1 MANIGVFIERYTLT
15 RSEEVGALMKLGQ
28 VAHLQGHRLDFLFRP
43 DMYKI
48 PQYDAIFIRAL
59 TDPLNSTYIAAR
71 LAQLNGLRVI
81 DDPESI
87 IVCCDKVNMYRH
99 LQKAGVPMPDTRFL
113 KESDLTAETGSLL
126 LETMGSPLVL
136 KAPNSSFSL
145 YVERVSTPEEFV
157 RVGKRFLRRADR
169 VVAQRFVQSEYDWR
183 VGVLGGEPLYA
194 CQYLI
199 PKKRWKIT
207 TYTEGGREI
216 SGNVKGFELS
226 KVNPKLI
233 DTAIQAARAIGT
245 GLYGIDLKQAG
256 DGFVVIEVNDNPTI
270 AEDEEDQKAPHI
282 YERLIRYLAGE
293 WGQ

>member
-99 LQKAGVPMPDTRFL
+99 LQNAGVPMPDTRFL

-145 YVERVSTPEEFV
+145 YVERVSSPEEFV

-183 VGVLGGEPLYA
+183 VGVLAGEPLYV

-233 DTAIQAARAIGT
+233 DTAVQAARAIGT
-245 GLYGIDLKQAG
+245 GLYGIDLKQVG